1 MSRDT
6 IKLEFKS
13 GTIVADGALPD
24 AVAAWFAADPRA
36 GIFRARACDYPA
48 IAMAARAAGVKI
60 DDTVC
65 DFPHVEFNFIKT
77 FTPLP
82 HQSAAYLAWKRNG
95 FRGIAALPTGSG
107 KTFLA
112 MMAIRKLQRSAIV
125 LVPTIDLLEQWAALL
140 KNFFGCEVGMLGG
153 GEHSVRPLTVSTYDS
168 AVLHMEFVGNR
179 FALLICDECHHL
191 PGQLYRTAAEQCVAP
206 YRLGLSAT
214 PEDDDPERFAVLTGL
229 LGEVVADVGVT
240 ELEGKVLAPYIV
252 RSIKTEL
259 TADERSEYEQCRQTY
274 RGFATYAGIDFS
286 RRNAWRDFIFAA
298 SRTPEGRDALRA
310 YLRQRELS
318 RRSRN
323 KLAAVWELLRRHRGE
338 RMLIFTADNATAYAL
353 GREFLLPVLT
363 HHTRPAERRDML
375 DKLRSGVCDVL
386 VTSKVLNEGVD
397 VPEAAVGIVVSGSG
411 SVREHVQRLGR
422 ILRSRPGKQAV
433 LYELVSSDT
442 AEEYVMRRRRQHDAY
457 RGKTR

>member
-1 MSRDT
+1 MSEAPA
-6 IKLEFKS
+6 KLEFRS
-13 GTIVADGALPD
+13 GTLILNRTPPAAI
-24 AVAAWFAADPRA
+24 AAWFAADPRA
-36 GIFRARACDYPA
+36 GIYRARACDYPA
-48 IAMAARAAGVKI
+48 VALAARAAKI
-60 DDTVC
+60 AVDDRVC
-65 DFPHVEFNFIKT
+65 DFPPVKFDFHKT

-82 HQSAAYLAWKRNG
+82 HQSAAYLAWRENG

-112 MMAIRKLQRSAIV
+112 MMTIRKLQRPAIV
-125 LVPTIDLLEQWAALL
+125 LVPTIDLLEQWAAQL
-140 KNFFGCEVGMLGG
+140 KEFFGGEVGMLGG
-153 GEHSVRPLTVSTYDS
+153 GEHNVRPLTVSTYDS

-191 PGQLYRTAAEQCVAP
+191 PGPLYRTAAEQCVAP

-229 LGEVVADVGVT
+229 LGKVVADVGVT

-252 RSIKTEL
+252 RSVKTRLEP
-259 TADERSEYEQCRQTY
+259 DERAEYEQCRQLY
-274 RGFATYAGIDFS
+274 RNFALRAGINFS
-286 RRNAWRDFIFAA
+286 HRDAWRDFIFAA
-298 SRTPEGRDALRA
+298 SRTPEGREALHA
-310 YLRQRELS
+310 CLRQRELS

-338 RMLIFTADNATAYAL
+338 RILIFTADNATAYAL

-363 HHTRPAERRDML
+363 HHTKPAERRDML
-375 DKLRSGVCDVL
+375 EKLRSGVCDVL

-433 LYELVSSDT
+433 LYELVSADT
-442 AEEYVMRRRRQHDAY
+442 AEEYVMRRRRRHDAY